1 MAGMLIAVAPVT
13 AAAVAGFVLLNYGVL
28 SAFQDITDRQRTEI
42 VPAQRVN
49 LSIWDA
55 ANALDEFVESQS
67 LVNQSNYREERS
79 TIEADLAGLI
89 GSVGDDPASK
99 ALALGAQ
106 RDWQSAASVGNDLLS
121 VRRPADDPDVVEQVE
136 KFDGA
141 VRAASDKLETLIER
155 LEADIGID
163 QQNADRAYER
173 ALWLAAIAAG
183 VCLLAMGSGVLLIG
197 RVMSA
202 SVDRLV
208 DGAHRFAEGERS
220 HRIDVQIPPELRR
233 VADEFNR
240 MITKIHAF
248 EDILS
253 ERALEDVLTGLPNRR
268 AFDEAMVRNW
278 SRVQQFGDQFSI
290 VLLDVDH
297 FKRVNDT
304 YGHGAGDDVL
314 RSVARTIA
322 DQLRA
327 AHPAFRTGGEEF
339 AVIVPNSSVSE
350 AQVVAERLRAAVRVT
365 AVPVPGGEVN
375 VSVSAGVA
383 DSRGATGNDEMFRA
397 ADAALYR
404 AKTLGRDRVVTTG
417 DDRVAGVSA
426 A

>member
-1 MAGMLIAVAPVT
+1 MAGMLLAIAPVT
-13 AAAVAGFVLLNYGVL
+13 AAAVGGFVLFNNGVL
-28 SAFQDITDRQRTEI
+28 ASFQDITDRQRTEI

-55 ANALDEFVESQS
+55 ANALDEFVEDGS

-79 TIEADLAGLI
+79 TIDADLAALL
-89 GSVGDDPASK
+89 GSIGDDPASK

-106 RDWQSAASVGNDLLS
+106 HDWQSAASLGNELLS
-121 VRRPADDPDVVEQVE
+121 VRRPPGDPSVTEQIE
-136 KFDGA
+136 RFDGA
-141 VRAASDKLETLIER
+141 VRAASDKLERLIER
-155 LEADIGID
+155 LEADVGLD

-183 VCLLAMGSGVLLIG
+183 VCLLAMGSGALLIG

-208 DGAHRFAEGERS
+208 DGALRFAEGDRS

-248 EDILS
+248 EDMLS
-253 ERALEDVLTGLPNRR
+253 DRALKDVLTGLPNRR
-268 AFDEAMVRNW
+268 AFDEAIGQNW
-278 SRVQQFGDQFSI
+278 SRMQQFGDPFSV

-304 YGHGAGDDVL
+304 HGHGAGDDVL
-314 RSVARTIA
+314 RSVARAIA
-322 DQLRA
+322 DQLRT

-339 AVIVPNSSVSE
+339 AVIVPNSSASE
-350 AQVVAERLRAAVRVT
+350 GQVIAERLRAAVKVRE
-365 AVPVPGGEVN
+365 VPVPGGEIN
-375 VSVSAGVA
+375 VTVSAGVA
-383 DSRGATGNDEMFRA
+383 DSHRSVDSREMLQA

-404 AKTLGRDRVVTTG
+404 AKTSGRDRVVISG
-417 DDRVAGVSA
+417 DDRTAGISA